1 VDLSI
6 RLARLLE
13 ALEGRVSDRL
23 EAACPTLGEV
33 RDAPQLS
40 QNLLSAVKEL
50 PQTGQSV
57 PNVAPHSRQ
66 NRASWRL
73 IWPHRGHCMP
83 KSPWTVRTGLS
94 VRKRQSTLSA
104 YQRSVS
110 TPGYH
115 GGRADCSSGTALF
128 QEVVSHITDVL
139 RPRSNAGTLRIWRGQ
154 SMAASLRNRRRQPAW
169 RVR

>member
-1 VDLSI
+1 MSSRTGSRSWRASSGSRSATYSVDPFMSAQRIVICFRSPSRVVVDLSI

-83 KSPWTVRTGLS
+83 ISP
-94 VRKRQSTLSA
+94 
-104 YQRSVS
+104 
-110 TPGYH
+110 
-115 GGRADCSSGTALF
+115 
-128 QEVVSHITDVL
+128 
-139 RPRSNAGTLRIWRGQ
+139 
-154 SMAASLRNRRRQPAW
+154 
-169 RVR
+169 